1 MSSQAAQLLAPGVR
15 PRLGSFHFVE
25 LDGKTVLLTGATGG
39 LGRAIATAIAGR
51 GATLVLSARK
61 PEALQELADSL
72 PGEGHRTLVSDLA
85 REGAAERLAADAS
98 AVDALVANAALPAGG
113 RLERFSQEELT
124 ASLRVNLEAPV
135 KLARELVPPM
145 RQRGAGHLAFISSLQ
160 GKVAFAN
167 SSVYTATKFGLR
179 GFGLALRD
187 ELWGSGLGV
196 SVVLPGFIR
205 EAGMFARSGRSAPAG
220 LGTSSPAEVGEAVV
234 AAIERNRAEVE
245 VAPVLQRLGV
255 ALAHRR
261 PRIAS
266 RVTRGAAGRVAD
278 EVARGQKGE
287 R

>member
-1 MSSQAAQLLAPGVR
+1 
-15 PRLGSFHFVE
+15 
-25 LDGKTVLLTGATGG
+25 
-39 LGRAIATAIAGR
+39 
-51 GATLVLSARK
+51 
-61 PEALQELADSL
+61 
-72 PGEGHRTLVSDLA
+72 
-85 REGAAERLAADAS
+85 
-98 AVDALVANAALPAGG
+98 
-113 RLERFSQEELT
+113 
-124 ASLRVNLEAPV
+124 VNLEAPV

-179 GFGLALRD
+179 GFASRSVTS
-187 ELWGSGLGV
+187 SGAV
-196 SVVLPGFIR
+196 AWAYRWSCRASSARPACSPGPA
-205 EAGMFARSGRSAPAG
+205 ESAPAG
-220 LGTSSPAEVGEAVV
+220 LGRARPRRSASAVV

-255 ALAHRR
+255 AFAHRR